1 MKSIMHIKMILW
13 IDSSWSRW
21 TFNYTVCTKT
31 EKETRSVKKKKKH
44 VLLARQYPT
53 CTIHL
58 HSHNDHTIKM
68 TLGSVHKRPLS
79 PRHSFLVFYFKQ
91 NISTRACLDSHGT
104 ISISCVNEAVWTWHN
119 WSPSRRCQSWPKP
132 WDVYRTVWHK
142 RAVMCNS
149 LPLLLPA
156 ISLRSYRTIWQ
167 ATIKKRREKHC
178 VQQALT
184 EIFFLFL
191 WSIWSPEGAGRVL
204 RMFISDSCSLRVKN
218 MLMIG

>member
-1 MKSIMHIKMILW
+1 MHH
-13 IDSSWSRW
+13 
-21 TFNYTVCTKT
+21 T
-31 EKETRSVKKKKKH
+31 
-44 VLLARQYPT
+44 
-53 CTIHL
+53 L

-79 PRHSFLVFYFKQ
+79 PRHSFLAFYFKQ
-91 NISTRACLDSHGT
+91 NISARACLDSHGT

-149 LPLLLPA
+149 LLWLLPA

-167 ATIKKRREKHC
+167 ATIKKRREKHS

>member
-1 MKSIMHIKMILW
+1 MIILSKW
-13 IDSSWSRW
+13 PWVQS
-21 TFNYTVCTKT
+21 TNV
-31 EKETRSVKKKKKH
+31 
-44 VLLARQYPT
+44 
-53 CTIHL
+53 
-58 HSHNDHTIKM
+58 
-68 TLGSVHKRPLS
+68 LS

-91 NISTRACLDSHGT
+91 NISARACLDSHGT

-119 WSPSRRCQSWPKP
+119 WSPSRRCQSWPRP

-149 LPLLLPA
+149 LLWLLPA

-167 ATIKKRREKHC
+167 ATIKKRREKHS

-191 WSIWSPEGAGRVL
+191 WSIWSPEGAGRFWGCLFQTHALWEL
-204 RMFISDSCSLRVKN
+204 RTC
-218 MLMIG
+218 